1 MPLFKLLNNSPSEIN
16 MMLIIPKVK
25 LDLAKNNFVFQASC
39 IWNSLNKKVLNQH
52 LLLNKDGVAIPG
64 STFGS
69 DITTP
74 ITIIK
79 RKLKDVLLET
89 QNLNSLESDEWHPEN
104 YYEAHYPV

>member
-1 MPLFKLLNNSPSEIN
+1 
-16 MMLIIPKVK
+16 MMLTIPKVK

-39 IWNSLNKKVLNQH
+39 IWNYLNKKVLNQC
-52 LLLNKDGVAIPG
+52 LLMKKDGVAIPG

-104 YYEAHYPV
+104 YYEAHYSL